1 MSTTTSV
8 TWEILSSINESQS
21 TSKNIETLS
30 SSEIAGIDG
39 LAKKLNVNFQTGL
52 TNDQVVA
59 YHALFGDN
67 SMPATKMKVKRPCQ
81 NLISY
86 ENLISCIYFPS
97 FPLSPSS
104 KHLELL
110 YDSSRCSEWYHIVGS
125 PRSGCCLVWVGL
137 LARPHVW
144 MDRRCGYFHCRFP
157 RVEHFGIQWLFQRT
171 SVSCIGGLV
180 KPRWAYV
187 GAS

>member
-81 NLISY
+81 TI
-86 ENLISCIYFPS
+86 
-97 FPLSPSS
+97 
-104 KHLELL
+104 L
-110 YDSSRCSEWYHIVGS
+110 YRYYH
-125 PRSGCCLVWVGL
+125 
-137 LARPHVW
+137 
-144 MDRRCGYFHCRFP
+144 MK
-157 RVEHFGIQWLFQRT
+157 T
-171 SVSCIGGLV
+171 
-180 KPRWAYV
+180 
-187 GAS
+187 